1 MNKDAQLQTADQ
13 TLKGAII
20 GLVTYVAYK
29 YDMDMQ
35 LIALAIPVVSGLLA
49 YISTLVGNKKTAC
62 LFVAK
67 NSLFHIKNGG
77 RIILQKS
84 ARI

>member
-1 MNKDAQLQTADQ
+1 MDKNAQLQTADQ

-29 YDMDMQ
+29 YGWDMQ
-35 LIALAIPVVSGLLA
+35 LIALSIPVVSGVLA
-49 YISTLVGNKKTAC
+49 AISTRVGNRSTAC

-67 NSLFHIKNGG
+67 NDDQ
-77 RIILQKS
+77 QK
-84 ARI
+84 

>member
-1 MNKDAQLQTADQ
+1 MDKQAQLQTADQ

-67 NSLFHIKNGG
+67 DDDQPK
-77 RIILQKS
+77 
-84 ARI
+84 

>member
-1 MNKDAQLQTADQ
+1 MDNNAKLQTADQ

-29 YDMDMQ
+29 YDLDMQ

-49 YISTLVGNKKTAC
+49 LISTKVGNKSTAC

-67 NSLFHIKNGG
+67 DEKP
-77 RIILQKS
+77 KS
-84 ARI
+84 

>member
-1 MNKDAQLQTADQ
+1 MDKQAQLQTADQ

-62 LFVAK
+62 LSVAK
-67 NSLFHIKNGG
+67 DDDQPK
-77 RIILQKS
+77 
-84 ARI
+84 

>member
-1 MNKDAQLQTADQ
+1 VDKQAQLQTADQ

-35 LIALAIPVVSGLLA
+35 LVALAIPVVSGLLA

-67 NSLFHIKNGG
+67 DDDQTK
-77 RIILQKS
+77 
-84 ARI
+84 